1 MLNKIPLSKSTFVA
15 AFLFLILL
23 GFSQCKKQDAYKDT
37 SLSFE
42 ERVND
47 LVSRMTLE
55 EKVSQLSYTS
65 KAIPHLNIPEYNWW
79 NECLHGVGRA
89 GISTVFPQAIG
100 MAAMWNDS
108 AMFNIANAVSDE
120 ARAKH
125 HDFVRQ
131 NKRGIYQGL
140 TFWTPNINIFRDP
153 RWGRGMETYGED
165 PFLSG
170 KLGVSYIKGLQG
182 NDSKYY
188 KLIATAKHFAVH
200 SGPEV
205 SRHSFDVTPSSY
217 DFIETY
223 APQFKMAVDEANVYS
238 VMCAY
243 NRYKG
248 EPCCGSVELSNLLRD
263 NWGFDGYIVSDC
275 WAVRDF
281 YEQNAHEVVNTK
293 AEAAAIAVKAGTD
306 LNCGDSYPALTEA
319 VKLGYITEKEIDVSL
334 KRLLLA
340 RMKLGMFDDEKDVPF
355 ASIPYEVVN
364 SHKHQELALNAARQS
379 MVLLENKQQT
389 LPFSKEVKN
398 VAVIGPNANDVDVLL
413 GNYHGYASNPIT
425 PFAGI
430 KNKLPNAQ
438 VNYAAGCHLA
448 EGLPLLTAIPTEA
461 LFADNELKT
470 NGLKAEYFNNDS
482 CKGEPVLSRIDK
494 QIDFKWWNQSPD
506 SSVDVDT
513 FSVRWSGFIK
523 APLSGKYAIGIEGF
537 PFVKLMV
544 NGEELISYK
553 NEHHPQKQYEF
564 LQFEKDKTYEV
575 CVEYF
580 QTRTEYAS
588 AHLLWEMPNK
598 NLKKEALEL
607 AAQSDLVVM
616 CMGLSPLLEGEEMK
630 VKVDGFSGG
639 DRDHIQLP
647 QTQKELIKAIH
658 ALGKPTVLV
667 LLNGSALAFN
677 WEAENLPAIIEA
689 WYPGQA
695 GGQAIADV
703 IFGDYNPSGRLPLTF
718 YKSVNQLPSF
728 DDYRMDNRTYRYF
741 TGEPLYPFGYG
752 LSYTSFEYSE
762 LIMQSSI
769 SGGENLDVSVK
780 VSNSG
785 KFDSDEVVQL
795 YVSHP
800 DYEGKKAIRSL
811 KGFQRIHLNAGES
824 QYVNFQL
831 SPKDIA
837 ILNDEMK
844 YELLQGQVNISVGGQ
859 QANEKAIEQK
869 QLAQGNVQVNL
880 INNEPYLIEN

>member
-1 MLNKIPLSKSTFVA
+1 MLNKFIQFKSPFTTAFVILFIMGFA
-15 AFLFLILL
+15 A
-23 GFSQCKKQDAYKDT
+23 CKNEADYKNT

-42 ERVND
+42 ERVDD
-47 LVSRMTLE
+47 LVDRMSLE
-55 EKVSQLSYTS
+55 EKVSQLSYMS
-65 KAIPHLNIPEYNWW
+65 AAIERLNIPEYNWW

-108 AMFNIANAVSDE
+108 AMFDIATVVSDE

-200 SGPEV
+200 SGPEA

-223 APQFKMAVDEANVYS
+223 APQFKMAVDEAGVYS

-248 EPCCGSVELSNLLRD
+248 QPCCGSHELSNLLRND
-263 NWGFDGYIVSDC
+263 WGFNGYIVSDC

-293 AEAAAIAVKAGTD
+293 AEAAAIAVRAGTD
-306 LNCGDSYPALTEA
+306 LNCGDSYPALVEA

-340 RMKLGMFDDEKDVPF
+340 RMKLGMFDADKDVPF

-364 SHKHQELALNAARQS
+364 SAEHQQMALDAARES
-379 MVLLENKQQT
+379 MVLLENKNKL
-389 LPFSKEVKN
+389 LPFSKKLEK
-398 VAVIGPNANDVDVLL
+398 VAVIGPNSNDVDVLL
-413 GNYHGYASNPIT
+413 GNYHGYASQPVT
-425 PFAGI
+425 PFEGI
-430 KNKLPNAQ
+430 KNKLPHAT
-438 VNYAAGCHLA
+438 VEYAAGCHLA
-448 EGLPLLTAIPTEA
+448 EGLPLLTAVPSEV
-461 LFADNELKT
+461 LFTDSSLET
-470 NGLKAEYFNNDS
+470 SGLKAEYFNNDTFS
-482 CKGEPVLSRIDK
+482 GQAVLTRTDQ

-506 SSVDVDT
+506 NKVRVDT
-513 FSVRWSGFIK
+513 FSVRWTGFIK
-523 APLSGKYAIGIEGF
+523 APVNGKYAIGIEGF
-537 PFVKLMV
+537 PNVRLLV
-544 NGEELISYK
+544 NGEELISYSS
-553 NEHHPQKQYEF
+553 EHHPQKQYEY
-564 LQFEKDKTYEV
+564 LDFEKGKAYPIT
-575 CVEYF
+575 VEYI
-580 QTRTEYAS
+580 QLRTEYAS
-588 AHLLWEMPNK
+588 AHLLWELPDNK
-598 NLKKEALEL
+598 LKKKALKL
-607 AAQSDLVVM
+607 ASESDLVVL

-647 QTQKELIKAIH
+647 KTQKELIKAIH
-658 ALGKPTVLV
+658 QLGKPTVLV

-677 WEAENLPAIIEA
+677 WEAEHIPAIIEA

-695 GGQAIADV
+695 GGQAIADI
-703 IFGDYNPSGRLPLTF
+703 IFGDYNPAGRLPLTF
-718 YKSVNQLPSF
+718 YKSVSQLPEF
-728 DDYRMDNRTYRYF
+728 DDYSMKGRTYRYF
-741 TGEPLYPFGYG
+741 DQEPLYPFGYG
-752 LSYTSFEYSE
+752 LSYTNFEYSE
-762 LIMQSSI
+762 LIMPQAI
-769 SGGENLDVSVK
+769 SGGESLDVSVK
-780 VSNSG
+780 VSNVG
-785 KFDSDEVVQL
+785 DFDGDEVVQL
-795 YVSHP
+795 YIAHP
-800 DYEGKKAIRSL
+800 EYKGQKAIRSL
-811 KGFQRIHLNAGES
+811 KGFKRIHLKAGES
-824 QYVNFQL
+824 QYVNFEL
-831 SPKDIA
+831 LPKDLA
-837 ILNDEMK
+837 VLNDNMQ
-844 YELLQGQVNISVGGQ
+844 YELDQSNVKITVGGQ
-859 QANEKAIEQK
+859 QPSDMTIEQK
-869 QLAQGNVQVNL
+869 QVATGNVQVNL
-880 INNEPYLIEN
+880 INNEPYLIK